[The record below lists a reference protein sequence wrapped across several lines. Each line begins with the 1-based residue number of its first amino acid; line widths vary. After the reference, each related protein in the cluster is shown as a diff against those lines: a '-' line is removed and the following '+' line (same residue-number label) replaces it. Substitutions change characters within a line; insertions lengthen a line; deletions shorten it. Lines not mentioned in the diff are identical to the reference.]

1 MSQVFETSDPHT
13 AQRILRDASGG
24 NIRIDAG
31 HQRCAIRLDI
41 AALTPAVRL
50 DQISFSARLGLTASP
65 LRVLVLCH
73 IRSGGHAYSSEG
85 SERAYGPGDV
95 FLPVQPDR
103 PCSARCTETDFS
115 AAVIDPDLLSQVAA
129 TAPGRTQQPVR
140 ITSYDRLPPRDAAL
154 WRRTY
159 AYVRDAVLGYPEAA
173 AQPLVTA
180 SAARLLAATAL
191 AVFPNNALTEP
202 TTRDRHDAHPDT
214 LRRAVAFVDE
224 NARTDITVA
233 DIAGAA
239 HVTIRAVQLA
249 FRRHLG
255 MTPLEYLRRVR
266 LDHAHRDLIAADP
279 ASQTVTA
286 IACRWGFPSPG
297 RFASLYRQAYGVA
310 PSHTLRNPLEI
321 SACALDGPEARMAQV
336 TARLVRRGRGPPRRF
351 SPQARRHDRS
361 A

>member
-1 MSQVFETSDPHT
+1 MSQVFETSDPRT
-13 AQRILRDASGG
+13 AEHILRNAYGG
-24 NIRIDAG
+24 TIRIDAG
-31 HQRCAIRLDI
+31 HQRCGIRLENAI
-41 AALTPAVRL
+41 LTPAVRL
-50 DQISFSARLGLTASP
+50 DRISFSMRLAMTASP
-65 LRVLVLCH
+65 LGVLVLCH

-85 SERAYGPGDV
+85 TERTYGPGDV
-95 FLPVQPDR
+95 FLPIQPDR
-103 PCSARCTETDFS
+103 PGSAQCEETDFDT
-115 AAVIDPDLLSQVAA
+115 AVIHPALLSQVAA
-129 TAPGRTQQPVR
+129 AEPGRTQQPVR

-154 WRRTY
+154 WRGTY

-180 SAARLLAATAL
+180 SAARLLAAAAL

-202 TTRDRHDAHPDT
+202 TIEDRHDARPGT

-224 NARTDITVA
+224 NAHTDITVA

-266 LDHAHRDLIAADP
+266 LDYAHRDLIAADP

-286 IACRWGFPSPG
+286 VACRWGFPSPG
-297 RFASLYRQAYGVA
+297 RFASLYRQAYGVT
-310 PSHTLRNPLEI
+310 PSHTLRCPLAI
-321 SACALDGPEARMAQV
+321 PLAQH
-336 TARLVRRGRGPPRRF
+336 LVGHPGQRK
-351 SPQARRHDRS
+351 
-361 A
+361 

>member
-1 MSQVFETSDPHT
+1 MSQVFETSDPGT
-13 AQRILRDASGG
+13 AEHILRNAYGG

-31 HQRCAIRLDI
+31 HQRCGIRLDL
-41 AALTPAVRL
+41 ATLTPAVRL
-50 DQISFSARLGLTASP
+50 DRVSFSVRLGMTASP
-65 LRVLVLCH
+65 LGVLVLCH

-85 SERAYGPGDV
+85 SERTYGRGDV
-95 FLPVQPDR
+95 FLTVQPDR
-103 PCSARCTETDFS
+103 SSSARCAETDFE
-115 AAVIDPDLLSQVAA
+115 AAVIHPALLSQITA
-129 TAPGRTQQPVR
+129 TEPGRTQQPVR

-154 WRRTY
+154 WRSTY
-159 AYVRDAVLGYPEAA
+159 TYVRDTVLGYPETGT
-173 AQPLVTA
+173 QPLVVA

-202 TTRDRHDAHPDT
+202 TTEDRHDAHPDT
-214 LRRAVAFVDE
+214 LRRAVAFIDE
-224 NARTDITVA
+224 NAHVGITIA

-297 RFASLYRQAYGVA
+297 RFASIYRQAYGVA
-310 PSHTLRNPLEI
+310 PSHTLR
-321 SACALDGPEARMAQV
+321 SR
-336 TARLVRRGRGPPRRF
+336 
-351 SPQARRHDRS
+351 
-361 A
+361 